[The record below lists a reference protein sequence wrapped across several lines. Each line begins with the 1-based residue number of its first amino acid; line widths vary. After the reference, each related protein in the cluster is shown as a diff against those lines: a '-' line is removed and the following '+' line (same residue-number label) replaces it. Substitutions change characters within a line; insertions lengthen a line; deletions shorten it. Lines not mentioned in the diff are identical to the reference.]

1 VGDRKVP
8 PGAAARDL
16 SDAPA
21 QLLPLRR
28 EGAFMSGFIE
38 HVLET
43 MRPWAPVT
51 ARRMFG
57 GHGLY
62 RDGLMFALEAFDT
75 LYLKVD
81 AQTEPRFRAA
91 RCEPFVYEGKGRPV
105 QMSYWT
111 APPECVESAG
121 EMARWCALAWQAALR
136 AQTAKAARGGLGRS
150 VAKRA
155 VKKAAKKAAGP
166 TTSAPGSKTTRSK
179 R

>member
-1 VGDRKVP
+1 
-8 PGAAARDL
+8 
-16 SDAPA
+16 
-21 QLLPLRR
+21 
-28 EGAFMSGFIE
+28 MSRFIE

-43 MRPWAPVT
+43 MRPWAPVA

-81 AQTEPRFRAA
+81 PQTEPTFRAA
-91 RCEPFVYEGKGRPV
+91 HCEPFVYEGKGRSV

-111 APPECVESAG
+111 APPECAESAS
-121 EMARWCALAWQAALR
+121 EMAHWCALAWQAALR
-136 AQTAKAARGGLGRS
+136 AQSARAARGGS
-150 VAKRA
+150 VRHAANNA
-155 VKKAAKKAAGP
+155 VKKSAGKSANEAANEAAKKTSAQAAGKEI
-166 TTSAPGSKTTRSK
+166 SAARSRAMRTK

>member
-1 VGDRKVP
+1 
-8 PGAAARDL
+8 
-16 SDAPA
+16 
-21 QLLPLRR
+21 
-28 EGAFMSGFIE
+28 MSRFIE

-43 MRPWAPVT
+43 MRPWAPVA

-81 AQTEPRFRAA
+81 PQTEPMFRAA
-91 RCEPFVYEGKGRPV
+91 HCEPFVYEGKGRTV

-111 APPECVESAG
+111 APPECAESAS
-121 EMARWCALAWQAALR
+121 EMAHWCALAWQAALR
-136 AQTAKAARGGLGRS
+136 AQSAKAARGRS
-150 VAKRA
+150 MPHALNKA
-155 VKKAAKKAAGP
+155 VKKSAGKSADKAANEAANEAAKKASAQAAGKE
-166 TTSAPGSKTTRSK
+166 TSAARSRAMRTK